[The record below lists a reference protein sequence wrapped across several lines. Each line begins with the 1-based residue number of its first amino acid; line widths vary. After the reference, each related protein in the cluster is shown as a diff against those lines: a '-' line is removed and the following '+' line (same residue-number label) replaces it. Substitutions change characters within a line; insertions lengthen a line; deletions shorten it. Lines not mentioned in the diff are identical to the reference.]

1 MSVFKHGRN
10 IHKMTGASQS
20 SKDLQTAQSQV
31 IVEVD
36 GGGVVVGIVVDRW
49 NEPFGMHPQVCT
61 VHVVYQFIF
70 GDLYSLWMPMV
81 I

>member
-1 MSVFKHGRN
+1 
-10 IHKMTGASQS
+10 MTGASQS

-36 GGGVVVGIVVDRW
+36 GGVDVGILVDRW

-61 VHVVYQFIF
+61 VHVFYQFIF
-70 GDLYSLWMPMV
+70 GDLWMPMV
-81 I
+81 IWGFLFFGSSGF